1 MPPAERMRL
10 HRKRRELGLRCVLI
24 ELHDSEIDRLIAIG
38 LLSSERRSDPEAIK
52 AALYSVL
59 DRSLVA

>member
-1 MPPAERMRL
+1 MRL

-24 ELHDSEIDRLIAIG
+24 ELHDSEIDHLIAIG
-38 LLSSERRSDPEAIK
+38 LLSRERRSDLEAIK
-52 AALYSVL
+52 AVLYSFF